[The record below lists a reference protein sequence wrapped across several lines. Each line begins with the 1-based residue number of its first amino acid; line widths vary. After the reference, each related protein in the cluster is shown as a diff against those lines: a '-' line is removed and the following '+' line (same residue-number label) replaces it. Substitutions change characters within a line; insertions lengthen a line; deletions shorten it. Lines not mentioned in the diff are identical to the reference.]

1 MISNRPYIIRA
12 MYEWMVDNEW
22 TPHVQVDA
30 NYPGIRVPQQFAQD
44 GVIVLNVSP
53 SAVVGLQMHNDWF
66 SFKARFQGIEQ
77 EVGFPPEAVLAIF
90 ARENGQGMPFPPEP
104 YPDEIEGEH
113 ETSRA
118 TTLSA
123 VKSAEKASEGDASS
137 SDKTAKATKNGKNG
151 KKPSLSIVK

>member
-30 NYPGIRVPQQFAQD
+30 NYPGIRVPHQFAQD

-66 SFKARFQGIEQ
+66 SFKARFQGVEQ

-104 YPDEIEGEH
+104 YPDEFEREAPR
-113 ETSRA
+113 S

-123 VKSAEKASEGDASS
+123 VKSAEKPAESEGSPTE
-137 SDKTAKATKNGKNG
+137 KNAKATKGC